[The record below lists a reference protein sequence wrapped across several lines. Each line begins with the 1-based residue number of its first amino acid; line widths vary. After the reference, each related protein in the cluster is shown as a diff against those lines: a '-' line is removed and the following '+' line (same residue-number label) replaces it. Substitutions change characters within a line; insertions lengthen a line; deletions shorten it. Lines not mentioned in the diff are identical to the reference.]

1 MLLQK
6 QLLWQLNVVQ
16 CYRIARNPQQLHSRT
31 SCSSF
36 DYSHDSLHSKS
47 QKASV
52 SQLSS
57 IHFPPCPDLKRLV
70 RTIHLAIW
78 RESWCREDQGQVV
91 MRKLKAIS
99 HWHEYSLRVFAAKV
113 ISLLLPLSIHTD
125 TSPRIAHAS
134 NRRHVLWKRLACWL
148 ARVNWWKLNF

>member
-6 QLLWQLNVVQ
+6 QLLRQLNVVQ

-52 SQLSS
+52 SQWSS
-57 IHFPPCPDLKRLV
+57 IHFPPWLHLKRLV
-70 RTIHLAIW
+70 HTIHLAIW
-78 RESWCREDQGQVV
+78 RSPDAEKIKVQVV
-91 MRKLKAIS
+91 MRRLRAIS
-99 HWHEYSLRVFAAKV
+99 HWHEYSLRVLAAKV
-113 ISLLLPLSIHTD
+113 ISLLLPLSVHTD

-134 NRRHVLWKRLACWL
+134 TRRHALWKRLACWL
-148 ARVNWWKLNF
+148 ARVNWRKLNF